1 MSLKSG
7 RAAPNKKDCTVFVVR
22 EDIEIKCMQGQQV
35 GVVCD
40 TSLLVQQYLLVIVYL
55 VQSKS
60 RTRRGGVGRGRCA
73 GVGDG
78 GAAGAWWRGFK

>member
-40 TSLLVQQYLLVIVYL
+40 TRDTIS
-55 VQSKS
+55 S
-60 RTRRGGVGRGRCA
+60 RSWCVRC
-73 GVGDG
+73 
-78 GAAGAWWRGFK
+78 

>member
-40 TSLLVQQYLLVIVYL
+40 TSLLVQQYLVATSNSL
-55 VQSKS
+55 Q
-60 RTRRGGVGRGRCA
+60 
-73 GVGDG
+73 
-78 GAAGAWWRGFK
+78 

>member
-40 TSLLVQQYLLVIVYL
+40 TSLLVQQYLLVIVYR
-55 VQSKS
+55 VK
-60 RTRRGGVGRGRCA
+60 VGRGG
-73 GVGDG
+73 GVWVLGVLVP
-78 GAAGAWWRGFK
+78 AWRGFK

>member
-40 TSLLVQQYLLVIVYL
+40 TSLLVQQYLLVIVYSYST

-60 RTRRGGVGRGRCA
+60 RTRQARGGVGA
-73 GVGDG
+73 G
-78 GAAGAWWRGFK
+78 GAGACVAWF

>member
-40 TSLLVQQYLLVIVYL
+40 TSLLVQQYLLVIVYR
-55 VQSKS
+55 VK
-60 RTRRGGVGRGRCA
+60 VGRGGRVSS
-73 GVGDG
+73 VGAG
-78 GAAGAWWRGFK
+78 GAVVPAWRGFK